1 MGVVWII
8 LMCHP
13 VCMRFRHPARVA
25 IVSEPTGNPLQAMRE
40 FMRSSPIILERTHA
54 NPHARAIFAVQVLH
68 KVLTAIKSRHHGIV
82 EHIDIALEF
91 SVGAF
96 RERQHP
102 TERINVKGIHLFKR
116 LKHAFGIGNRNRNV
130 IYRAIIGFRLFA
142 NFKMFRRTNQ
152 RKAIAF
158 ALRNPVHI
166 SDCRHSRKANQLREE
181 SHSTTHQQP

>member
-1 MGVVWII
+1 MGIVWIV
-8 LMCHP
+8 LVRHP

-25 IVSEPTGNPLQAMRE
+25 IVSEPTGNPLQAMSE

-102 TERINVKGIHLFKR
+102 TKRINVKGIHFFKR
-116 LKHAFGIGNRNRNV
+116 LKHAFGIGNHNRNV
-130 IYRAIIGFRLFA
+130 IYRAIIGLRLFA

-152 RKAIAF
+152 RKAIIF
-158 ALRNPVHI
+158 TLRDPSHVGKRRN
-166 SDCRHSRKANQLREE
+166 
-181 SHSTTHQQP
+181 SHSTDYLRKFHTTTHQQT